1 MRVPSLLLL
10 CLCSSTGFLSASC
23 AVADDETAVVR
34 DAGSDTKVDT
44 GTPDSAT
51 PDTGTSDTGTTP
63 DTGSA
68 DTGSPTDTGTVEDT
82 GPCAIAGCTTGSES
96 RATCATARTIS
107 RKTAGVLGGYA
118 ATGLALPTTTIAD
131 GSASC
136 AAAGPDHAYRL
147 FVRKGEAIDV
157 TIASKTAGNTLRTL
171 LFESASCAAAACTGT
186 FKCGTTS
193 GGSLTATADGWV
205 AIVVS
210 GATTSDSGLYDIT
223 VKLTCKTTDCECP

>member
-1 MRVPSLLLL
+1 MRDRRLQHRLR
-10 CLCSSTGFLSASC
+10 
-23 AVADDETAVVR
+23 VA
-34 DAGSDTKVDT
+34 
-44 GTPDSAT
+44 
-51 PDTGTSDTGTTP
+51 
-63 DTGSA
+63 
-68 DTGSPTDTGTVEDT
+68 
-82 GPCAIAGCTTGSES
+82 
-96 RATCATARTIS
+96 ATCATARTIS

-136 AAAGPDHAYRL
+136 SAAGPDHAYRL
-147 FVRKGEAIDV
+147 FVRKGEAVNV

-171 LFESASCAAAACTGT
+171 LFESASCAAASCTGT

-193 GGSLTATADGWV
+193 GSLTATADGWV

-210 GATTSDSGLYDIT
+210 GSTGSDSGLYDIT

>member
-1 MRVPSLLLL
+1 MRVPSLILL
-10 CLCSSTGFLSASC
+10 CLCFSSIGC

-34 DAGSDTKVDT
+34 DTGSDTKVADGTT
-44 GTPDSAT
+44 GDA
-51 PDTGTSDTGTTP
+51 DTGTTP
-63 DTGSA
+63 DTGA
-68 DTGSPTDTGTVEDT
+68 ATDTGSDDTGPTDTGTVEDT

-136 AAAGPDHAYRL
+136 SAAGPDHAYRL
-147 FVRKGEAIDV
+147 FVRKGEAVDV

-193 GGSLTATADGWV
+193 GGSLTATTDGWV

-210 GATTSDSGLYDIT
+210 GSTSSDSGLYDIT